1 MATSDSSAR
10 DAYRDF
16 TAQRLLRSRERASR
30 QKRITLLVVALLLA
44 LLVLLVWW
52 RAPRAPQLVVT
63 WPNPQKY
70 GQRVLDDGATV
81 LLRSGQPFSVSVP
94 NAADWDLSGSTK
106 DTVVKGERITWSPTE
121 SSSTLEVRCRPVAN
135 GLARLVSWIWPTR
148 VVRLNGTTGVTAGQS
163 RVHLVPE
170 PGSPVW
176 LSSQVMADSAITWDE
191 RVIPLLQFVAPR
203 SGNGSSGQPYWV
215 LTNSFGESLLKG
227 DEGTYARLAAVQA
240 GASGAAARSANA
252 GRIEETLATIARQIA
267 GRSPKASIK
276 FIARYEQEKS
286 DGVLRLAFDG
296 TAARGGWVRQNGQ
309 ASPFFWWEDLA
320 SVSPS
325 STLQPSLPR
334 TRR

>member
-44 LLVLLVWW
+44 LVVLLVWW

-70 GQRVLDDGATV
+70 GQRVLDDGEIV

-94 NAADWDLSGSTK
+94 NAAEWDLSGSTK

-121 SSSTLEVRCRPVAN
+121 SRSTLEVRCRPVAN
-135 GLARLVSWIWPTR
+135 GLSRLVSWIWPTR
-148 VVRLNGTTGVTAGQS
+148 IVRLHGTTGVPSGQS
-163 RVHLVPE
+163 RVYLVPQ
-170 PGSPVW
+170 PGSRVW
-176 LSSQVMADSAITWDE
+176 LSSQVMADSAVTWDE
-191 RVIPLLQFVAPR
+191 RVIPLLQFVAPGKGSVA
-203 SGNGSSGQPYWV
+203 SGPAQWV
-215 LTNSFGESLLKG
+215 LTRSFVGSPPKG
-227 DEGTYARLAAVQA
+227 DTGTYARLAPVAT
-240 GASGAAARSANA
+240 ARSGMA
-252 GRIEETLATIARQIA
+252 GRAEETLATMARQIA

-276 FIARYEQEKS
+276 FVARYEQEKS

-309 ASPFFWWEDLA
+309 ASPFFWWEDLT
-320 SVSPS
+320 SVSRS

>member
-16 TAQRLLRSRERASR
+16 TAQRLLRSRERAAR

-44 LLVLLVWW
+44 LVALIVWW
-52 RAPRAPQLVVT
+52 RAPRAPQLVLT

-70 GQRVLDDGATV
+70 GQRVLDDGAVV
-81 LLRSGQPFSVSVP
+81 LLRRGQPFSVSVP
-94 NAADWDLSGSTK
+94 NAADWNLSGSTK

-135 GLARLVSWIWPTR
+135 GLSRLISWIWPTR
-148 VVRLNGTTGVTAGQS
+148 VVRLHGTTGVPAGAS
-163 RVHLVPE
+163 RVHLVPQ
-170 PGSPVW
+170 PNTQVW
-176 LSSQVMADSAITWDE
+176 LASQVVADSSVTWDE
-191 RVIPLLQFVAPR
+191 RVIPLLQFVAPGKGTVAR
-203 SGNGSSGQPYWV
+203 DAPHWV
-215 LTNSFGESLLKG
+215 LTNSFGGSPPKG
-227 DEGTYARLAAVQA
+227 DTATYARLASAP
-240 GASGAAARSANA
+240 AAAPTAAQSTARV
-252 GRIEETLATIARQIA
+252 EEILATTARQIA

-276 FIARYEQEKS
+276 FIARYEKETA

-320 SVSPS
+320 PANSS
-325 STLQPSLPR
+325 STLEPSLPR
-334 TRR
+334 SRR